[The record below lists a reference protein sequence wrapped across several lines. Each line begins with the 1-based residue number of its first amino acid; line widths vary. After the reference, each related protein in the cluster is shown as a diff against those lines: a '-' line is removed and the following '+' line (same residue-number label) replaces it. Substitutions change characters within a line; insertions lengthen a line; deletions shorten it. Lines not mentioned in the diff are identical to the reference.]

1 MVEVKHF
8 PPEDTVPLGGRD
20 TSRCVPVELCKE
32 FGARD
37 VFIVC
42 LEMFAGLPA
51 AVVLGE
57 REGVIRVIP
66 SHVALSGSS
75 PLLQWLVEVV
85 DVILEAISRSDLVED
100 LVDGL
105 IHHLVLF
112 LAVHEE
118 SRVSSGVN
126 RVDFFDV
133 KVDSLFLFKVGE
145 GSIVVDEYTNS

>member
-1 MVEVKHF
+1 MVEVERF
-8 PPEDTVPLGGRD
+8 PLEDMVPLGGRD

-37 VFIVC
+37 VFVVC
-42 LEMFAGLPA
+42 LETFAGLPA
-51 AVVLGE
+51 AVILRE
-57 REGVIRVIP
+57 RGGVVRVIP

-75 PLLQWLVEVV
+75 PLSWWLVEVI
-85 DVILEAISRSDLVED
+85 DVVLEAISRSDLVED
-100 LVDGL
+100 LMDRL
-105 IHHLVLF
+105 IHRLVLF
-112 LAVHEE
+112 LVVHKE

-133 KVDSLFLFKVGE
+133 KVDGLFLFKVRE